1 MTSDS
6 EIKRLIRFKNDTEY
20 KLKKVRSEC
29 KHIDR
34 VMKFT
39 YNCGYSSG
47 NLRWTCSLCETIVG
61 YPKEEEI
68 KTFLKNK

>member
-6 EIKRLIRFKNDTEY
+6 EIKRLIRLKNDTEY

-61 YPKEEEI
+61 YPKKEEI
-68 KTFLKNK
+68 KIFVKK